1 MPFALPT
8 LCLAALVV
16 FCAGLVRGATGFGF
30 SLICMVLLTLV
41 FPPAQIAPVVLFWE
55 IAASLVH
62 LPFVHKE
69 ADWRALRWLLLGVL
83 PGTPLGAY
91 CLAALPARPMTVAVN
106 VLALGLTGMLFFG
119 FRLKRAPGPAQTCA
133 VGALTGLINGASAN
147 GGPPA
152 ILFFLSGP
160 HSAAVGRASLI
171 AFFLFTDVL
180 ASLFYWGYGLL
191 SGNTFQL
198 AGIFL
203 PCMILGIW
211 LGSRWFRRAD
221 EARFRRVILLLLML
235 AALTGLARVLWLPG
249 P

>member
-1 MPFALPT
+1 M
-8 LCLAALVV
+8 
-16 FCAGLVRGATGFGF
+16 
-30 SLICMVLLTLV
+30 
-41 FPPAQIAPVVLFWE
+41 
-55 IAASLVH
+55 H
-62 LPFVHKE
+62 LPFVYKE
-69 ADWRALRWLLLGVL
+69 ADWKALRLLLLGVL

-106 VLALGLTGMLFFG
+106 VLALVLTAMLFFG

-160 HSAAVGRASLI
+160 QSAAVGRASLI

-191 SGNTFQL
+191 SGTTFQF

-203 PCMILGIW
+203 PCMVLGIW
-211 LGSRWFRRAD
+211 LGSRWFRRTD
-221 EARFRRVILLLLML
+221 EAVSD
-235 AALTGLARVLWLPG
+235 G
-249 P
+249 